1 MLMLLSVSLLNLSQ
15 EVRIMA
21 KIFYK
26 RIVAGEMTLEE
37 VPALWRTKVEELI
50 NKDENHE

>member
-26 RIVAGEMTLEE
+26 RIIAKEITLAD
-37 VPALWRTKVEELI
+37 VPVRWRAQVEKMLNASI
-50 NKDENHE
+50 D

>member
-37 VPALWRTKVEELI
+37 VPVRWRAQVEKMLKI
-50 NKDENHE
+50 S